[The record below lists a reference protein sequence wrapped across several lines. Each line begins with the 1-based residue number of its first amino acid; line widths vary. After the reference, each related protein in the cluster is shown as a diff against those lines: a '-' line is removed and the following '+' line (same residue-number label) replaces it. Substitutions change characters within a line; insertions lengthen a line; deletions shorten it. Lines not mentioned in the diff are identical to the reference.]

1 MDQVSMAWML
11 ASILLIIVLLYSW
24 RMLHSFG
31 RAWITMLLVG
41 KLIAG
46 IYYLTG
52 LDKPMLYLYFRNG
65 VRLTITVAEAVFL
78 TFLFTLIGTIMV
90 VVYGKIIPED
100 IRKALNPDGGGV

>member
-52 LDKPMLYLYFRNG
+52 LDRPWVVLFFRNG

-78 TFLFTLIGTIMV
+78 TFLLTLAGTIIV
-90 VVYGKIIPED
+90 VVYGKILPDE
-100 IRKALNPDGGGV
+100 IRNALNPEGGEL